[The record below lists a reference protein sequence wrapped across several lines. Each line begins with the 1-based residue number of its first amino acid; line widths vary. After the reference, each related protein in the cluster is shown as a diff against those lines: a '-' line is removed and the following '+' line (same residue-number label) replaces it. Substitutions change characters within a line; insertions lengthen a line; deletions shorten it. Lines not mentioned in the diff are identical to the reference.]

1 VLTTVA
7 AAFGM
12 GLVFNATP
20 GPVFAAT
27 LRHGVRGGFRPAL
40 AVQIGSLAGD
50 ALWAVLGL
58 AGVGLLV
65 RLDPLR
71 VPIGVAGVAYLVW
84 LAWDAWRAGAR
95 AVLAGESAAPLGN
108 RPALQSGVLLSLTNP
123 QNIGYWAALGSAL
136 GAVGVDDPA
145 VGDYAAFFA
154 GFMLSSIVWAFLL
167 AAIVD
172 RTLGGAGFRWARI
185 TYRACAI
192 LFLALALA
200 SLRDLWESRQRTVVV
215 SGGRGELAALG
226 DHHEHNHARRPI
238 RPRRAVRR
246 VKGPCRLEECAA
258 RRHDPFRLV
267 VDSKTQLPLDDVP
280 EDRPRMT
287 MSRARIAPPSR
298 DVQFH
303 EQRLEP
309 FERTRQSVSREFSR
323 RPWRGCLRVDADGQQ
338 RGRRES
344 EECPT
349 ILHGQSLLF
358 NES

>member
-65 RLDPLR
+65 RLDALR
-71 VPIGVAGVAYLVW
+71 VPIGAAGAAYLMW
-84 LAWDAWRAGAR
+84 LAWDAWRASTR
-95 AVLAGESAAPLGN
+95 EFMVGESALAPLN
-108 RPALQSGVLLSLTNP
+108 RPALRAGVLLSLTNP

-136 GAVGVDDPA
+136 GALGVDDPGA
-145 VGDYAAFFA
+145 GDYASFFA
-154 GFMLSSIVWAFLL
+154 GFMLSSIVWSFLL

-172 RTLGGAGFRWARI
+172 RILEGAGIRSARI

-200 SLRDLWESRQRTVVV
+200 SLRDLW
-215 SGGRGELAALG
+215 A
-226 DHHEHNHARRPI
+226 
-238 RPRRAVRR
+238 
-246 VKGPCRLEECAA
+246 
-258 RRHDPFRLV
+258 
-267 VDSKTQLPLDDVP
+267 
-280 EDRPRMT
+280 
-287 MSRARIAPPSR
+287 
-298 DVQFH
+298 
-303 EQRLEP
+303 
-309 FERTRQSVSREFSR
+309 VSRS
-323 RPWRGCLRVDADGQQ
+323 G
-338 RGRRES
+338 
-344 EECPT
+344 T
-349 ILHGQSLLF
+349 
-358 NES
+358 